1 MPWCCAGQH
10 SGSTAL
16 LSIRRNAE
24 VEEVLMADAA
34 QGGRGDNR
42 LLAATVNQTSL
53 HDLLQDIR
61 LRAANHQRI
70 IDMEEVRLIVPQAVG
85 APVAERRS
93 PRRHKTQRGVGV
105 INKLLDALIAVRVRR
120 IQQSRAQSVK
130 LENRVKLLLEAI
142 KGVATVA
149 EAGDNSR
156 QAIRVQ
162 AELAPDC
169 DVLGKCKREVGE
181 WVARILGLIEEAV
194 VVEQARADILRERGG
209 FIDVDLLACPIHN
222 ANRAARDLA
231 SYDVIRI
238 HRLEARDAPA
248 VQEAAKA
255 AAQGGC
261 VGHRL

>member
-42 LLAATVNQTSL
+42 LLALAATVNQTSL

-93 PRRHKTQRGVGV
+93 PRRHKTQ
-105 INKLLDALIAVRVRR
+105 
-120 IQQSRAQSVK
+120 
-130 LENRVKLLLEAI
+130 
-142 KGVATVA
+142 
-149 EAGDNSR
+149 
-156 QAIRVQ
+156 
-162 AELAPDC
+162 
-169 DVLGKCKREVGE
+169 
-181 WVARILGLIEEAV
+181 
-194 VVEQARADILRERGG
+194 
-209 FIDVDLLACPIHN
+209 
-222 ANRAARDLA
+222 
-231 SYDVIRI
+231 
-238 HRLEARDAPA
+238 
-248 VQEAAKA
+248 
-255 AAQGGC
+255 
-261 VGHRL
+261 